1 MIRRRKKEEKN
12 MTYQNCKKLIM
23 AGRYEKEDMMV
34 KLDVFLLNNRISQEE
49 YKELTAFMTEN
60 KK

>member
-1 MIRRRKKEEKN
+1 

-23 AGRYEKEDMMV
+23 AGRYEKEEMLM

-49 YKELTAFMTEN
+49 YKELTAFMAEN
-60 KK
+60 KR